1 MVPLKFQLAVST
13 YQISK
18 GSSAEET
25 QAIDLNAH
33 HAFYPLQTEVLEDSQ
48 IHSSIY
54 QEMCYVVNDSMT
66 LDVKTGSHLS
76 QLEATLQNGCPGASG
91 YLSLPEALSFLLAAV
106 LWRRNFAG

>member
-18 GSSAEET
+18 GSGAEDT

-54 QEMCYVVNDSMT
+54 QEMKHTKV
-66 LDVKTGSHLS
+66 
-76 QLEATLQNGCPGASG
+76 
-91 YLSLPEALSFLLAAV
+91 
-106 LWRRNFAG
+106 